1 MNYYEEARG
10 MKEELI
16 HQRRDFHAHPETAW
30 TEFRTTSIIATELE
44 KLGYEVKM
52 GSEVLDDSARMLV
65 PDEKTLK
72 QCAQRAI
79 KEGANPVLVDRMK
92 GGMTGCV
99 GIMHFAKPGKTVALR
114 FDIDSL
120 FVAED
125 PAPSHRPSALG
136 FQSCH
141 PGLMHACGHD
151 GHATIGLAVARLV
164 AAHKD
169 RMAGTLK
176 ICFQPGEEGVVGAKS
191 MVQSGIVDDVD
202 YFISGHIG
210 LGDYNDGSLVCMT
223 KGFLATDKLDAEF
236 SGVPSHAG
244 AEPEKGKNALLAAAQ
259 AAISL
264 HTISRHSG
272 GSSRINVGVLEAGTG
287 RNVVPANGLI
297 KFETRGETA
306 EINDFMAKEAK
317 RMCRA
322 AAMLYDVDVK
332 IIPRGSATSS
342 NSSREMGEEIYSL
355 VEPLNVYQHVV
366 KEQKVSGSEDCCYF
380 MSRVQEHGGQAVY
393 MLYGTKEA
401 AGHHQSDFDFNE
413 EVLPRTAATI
423 AMLVEHFGNKEE

>member
-1 MNYYEEARG
+1 
-10 MKEELI
+10 
-16 HQRRDFHAHPETAW
+16 
-30 TEFRTTSIIATELE
+30 
-44 KLGYEVKM
+44 
-52 GSEVLDDSARMLV
+52 
-65 PDEKTLK
+65 
-72 QCAQRAI
+72 
-79 KEGANPVLVDRMK
+79 
-92 GGMTGCV
+92 
-99 GIMHFAKPGKTVALR
+99 
-114 FDIDSL
+114 
-120 FVAED
+120 
-125 PAPSHRPSALG
+125 
-136 FQSCH
+136 
-141 PGLMHACGHD
+141 MHACGHD

-332 IIPRGSATSS
+332 ITPGAAPPPPIPPERWGKRFTAWWNHSTCTS
-342 NSSREMGEEIYSL
+342 MW
-355 VEPLNVYQHVV
+355 
-366 KEQKVSGSEDCCYF
+366 
-380 MSRVQEHGGQAVY
+380 
-393 MLYGTKEA
+393 
-401 AGHHQSDFDFNE
+401 
-413 EVLPRTAATI
+413 
-423 AMLVEHFGNKEE
+423 